1 MSGAVESGS
10 PGTQPA
16 VLILAGGMGRRCGGV
31 DKGWIEINGEAL
43 VTRRMRQLSGSPW
56 PIAISANRSLDR
68 YRSLGVPVFV
78 DRDPGFAGPLAA
90 ISAALHGAF
99 GDPLISVPV
108 DIPDVP
114 FRVLQRLLD
123 ASLAG
128 TRATYARDAGGV
140 QPLVAVWPRTALETV
155 ETALRNGQRAV
166 RAVQSRLGALAVE
179 FPEIR
184 LGNLNCAA
192 DIEARRHAEH
202 EPVEC

>member
-31 DKGWIEINGEAL
+31 DKGWIDINGEAL
-43 VTRRMRQLSGSPW
+43 VTRRMRQLSGSDW

-78 DRDPGFAGPLAA
+78 DRHPGFAGPLAA

-114 FRVLQRLLD
+114 LGVLRRLLD
-123 ASLAG
+123 ASDGG
-128 TRATYARDAGGV
+128 TRATYAHDAGGP
-140 QPLVAVWPRTALETV
+140 QPLVAVWPRTSLEIV
-155 ETALRNGQRAV
+155 ETALRSGERSV

-184 LGNLNCAA
+184 LGNLNCAV
-192 DIEARRHAEH
+192 DIEALRSAKH
-202 EPVEC
+202 ERVAC

>member
-1 MSGAVESGS
+1 MSGAVEPAS

-43 VTRRMRQLSGSPW
+43 VTRRMRQLSGGHW

-68 YRSLGVPVFV
+68 YRSLGVAVFV
-78 DRDPGFAGPLAA
+78 DRHPGFAGPLAA
-90 ISAALHGAF
+90 ISAAMHGAF

-114 FRVLQRLLD
+114 LRLLQRLLD
-123 ASLAG
+123 ASFHG
-128 TRATYARDAGGV
+128 TRATYARDAGGA
-140 QPLVAVWPRTALETV
+140 QPLVAVWPRTSLGIV
-155 ETALRNGQRAV
+155 DTALHSGQRAV
-166 RAVQSRLGALAVE
+166 HAVQSRLAALAVE

-192 DIEARRHAEH
+192 DIEALRHAR
-202 EPVEC
+202 PGSVAC